1 MVYFDQIPSGY
12 DFDQLETAAPSG
24 LLKTNGSSVNR
35 AAATWLVAFCWMIGT
50 SIVTCRDS
58 SRDQGKGTYEYG
70 DQGALHAVSTGK
82 AVKSHGDFSG

>member
-1 MVYFDQIPSGY
+1 
-12 DFDQLETAAPSG
+12 
-24 LLKTNGSSVNR
+24 
-35 AAATWLVAFCWMIGT
+35 MIGT